1 MSDIAGRVSACRL
14 SREESSNP
22 APIRGLVTASILLH
36 RRPSSSSSSLRLLLS
51 SSRVIVVVVVVVVV
65 VARRPRILVVVRV
78 VNRPSIFAVTLMYAT
93 VSYTRVLS
101 WKNNL
106 NG

>member
-36 RRPSSSSSSLRLLLS
+36 RRPSSSLSLRLLLS

-65 VARRPRILVVVRV
+65 VARRPGILVVVRV
-78 VNRPSIFAVTLMYAT
+78 VNRPSIFAVTLMYPT

-106 NG
+106 NC